1 MLIHDVLPPE
11 DWASC
16 VLLVDDE
23 ASIRELLSIYLEN
36 AGYKVLN
43 AEDGIEAI
51 VKLRDTL
58 PSVIISEAGMPRMSG
73 FELIAVVRRRFPTI
87 PIIVFTASIASEFPA
102 EAKPD
107 HLFEKNVHSLP
118 DIMRIV
124 NELARK
130 TLYRADH
137 PQAAVPPAR
146 PQPGI
151 AGYFMLTCTDC
162 LRKFEAKIPAGNE
175 AVAGTATCGYC
186 EARVPYSFEH
196 SKAE

>member
-1 MLIHDVLPPE
+1 LLIHDDLTPE
-11 DWASC
+11 NWASC

-43 AEDGIEAI
+43 AANGIEAI

-58 PSVIISEAGMPRMSG
+58 PSVIISDLEMSRMSG
-73 FELIAVVRRRFPTI
+73 FELIAVVRRRYPTL
-87 PIIVFTASIASEFPA
+87 PIIVLTASIAGEFPA

-107 HLFEKNVHSLP
+107 YLLEKNVHGIP
-118 DIMRIV
+118 DVLQVV
-124 NELARK
+124 NDLARHK
-130 TLYRADH
+130 TASANH

-146 PQPGI
+146 PQPGL
-151 AGYFMLTCTDC
+151 AGFFILTCTDC
-162 LRKFEAKIPAGNE
+162 LRKFEAKITPGNE
-175 AVAGTATCGYC
+175 AMAGTVVCEYC